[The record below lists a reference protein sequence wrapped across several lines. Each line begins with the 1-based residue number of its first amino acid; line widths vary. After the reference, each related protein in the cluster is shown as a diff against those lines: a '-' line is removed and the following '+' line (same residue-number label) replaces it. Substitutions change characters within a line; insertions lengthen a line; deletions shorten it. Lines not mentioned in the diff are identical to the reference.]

1 MRTRRVRTGINQFK
15 DPFVART
22 MYVHSSV
29 LYCVRK
35 RMNPF
40 EGEARIR
47 TRRVRTGINQ
57 SWTTQ
62 KSCARTVLKAGRVV
76 SSEELRS
83 RTYR

>member
-22 MYVHSSV
+22 MYVHSV

-62 KSCARTVLKAGRVV
+62 KGCARTVLKAGRVLV
-76 SSEELRS
+76 V
-83 RTYR
+83 YHPK